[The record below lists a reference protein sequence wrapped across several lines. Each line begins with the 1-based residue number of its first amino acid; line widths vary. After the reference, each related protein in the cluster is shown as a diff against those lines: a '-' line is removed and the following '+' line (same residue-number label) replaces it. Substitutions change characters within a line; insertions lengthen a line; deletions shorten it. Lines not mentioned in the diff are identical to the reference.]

1 MDKEKDFEKL
11 KLLFDYTKFHILLY
25 TTLITL
31 LIGLFAFGIDLESVT
46 QFRKAMKAVVVC
58 FLIAGAA
65 GGVIGSNIPK
75 FDNFSTFWN
84 GKEVNANKVDKKLCI
99 GPFGILSNK
108 LKFPG
113 KVWATIEHS
122 AFWIG
127 ILIAIYSFL
136 RA

>member
-1 MDKEKDFEKL
+1 MDSSDKEFEQL

-31 LIGLFAFGIDLESVT
+31 LIGLFAFGIDEEFVT
-46 QFRKAMKAVVVC
+46 QFRKAMKPVVVC

-65 GGVIGSNIPK
+65 GGVIGTNIPK
-75 FDNFSTFWN
+75 FDKFSTFWHGQDSSTN
-84 GKEVNANKVDKKLCI
+84 NKKLYI
-99 GPFGILSNK
+99 SPFGGKFLN
-108 LKFPG
+108 FPG
-113 KVWATIEHS
+113 KRWATVEHG

-136 RA
+136 RS